1 METLNIANLDNAF
14 AHSSS
19 ETRWL
24 IRMGLILNILRVN
37 PRKLRRGNL
46 LEKLGGSDSY
56 KNRLRC
62 CGGKKQMRGWKV
74 KYKFYFQ

>member
-24 IRMGLILNILRVN
+24 IRMGFILNILRVN
-37 PRKLRRGNL
+37 PRKLRRGNP

-56 KNRLRC
+56 KIDYSAVAAKSRC
-62 CGGKKQMRGWKV
+62 VTRN
-74 KYKFYFQ
+74 